1 MYQFEEKLKDIKIDL
16 IDFSDYKN
24 INDYDEEYFEL
35 YALDDES
42 EEEFYQRAINENIPP
57 ITGRR

>member
-1 MYQFEEKLKDIKIDL
+1 MYQFEEKLKDIKMDL

-42 EEEFYQRAINENIPP
+42 EEEFY
-57 ITGRR
+57 